1 MLGKG
6 PTPVLFPTVSVLI
19 PARNEA
25 IHINDC
31 LASLSRQDY
40 PDFTVTVLDDGSE
53 DGTADLVTVW
63 TGKDS
68 RFRLIKGRPLPSD
81 WSGKNWAC
89 HQLSQQ
95 ANGKI
100 LIFTDADNTFAPD
113 AITKTVGWMLNL
125 NLALFSAF
133 PQQYTKSLAEKLI
146 VPIFDNFVYSLLPM
160 WLSYYAPYTSLS
172 AANGQW
178 MGLTRKAYDQ
188 IGGHQAVQKDLVEDV
203 ALARLVKRNQLKI
216 LTATGKGTVFGHMYH
231 NWTEVI
237 NGFSKNAFGL
247 TDFNAFLFFFLLIL
261 MFGAHVLPYLLWI
274 THMKYWALSMII
286 LNSSIRGILAVKY
299 SQPFWIS
306 ILLNPVGILCMIRI
320 AIRSYICYL
329 RGHVIWKGRKIRFN
343 KNKT

>member
-6 PTPVLFPTVSVLI
+6 PVPVSFPTVSVLI

-25 IHINDC
+25 IHINNC
-31 LASLSRQDY
+31 LESLSRQDY
-40 PDFTVTVLDDGSE
+40 PDFFVTVLDDGSD
-53 DGTADLVTVW
+53 DGTAELVTVRA
-63 TGKDS
+63 GKDA

-113 AITKTVGWMLNL
+113 AITKTVGWMLDL

-160 WLSYYAPYTSLS
+160 WLSYYAPYPSLS

-178 MGLTRKAYDQ
+178 IGLTRKAYDQ
-188 IGGHQAVQKDLVEDV
+188 IGGHQAVQRDLVEDV
-203 ALARLVKRNQLKI
+203 ALARLVKHHQLKI
-216 LTATGKGTVFGHMYH
+216 LTATGKGTVFGHMYD

-247 TDFNAFLFFFLLIL
+247 TDFNALLYFCLLIL

-274 THMKYWALSMII
+274 TPAKYWALGMII
-286 LNSSIRGILAVKY
+286 LNSSIRGILAAKY
-299 SQPFWIS
+299 RQPFLIS
-306 ILLNPVGILCMIRI
+306 ILLNPLGILFTIFI
-320 AIRSYICYL
+320 ALRSYLCY
-329 RGHVIWKGRKIRFN
+329 RQGYIVWKRRKVRYN
-343 KNKT
+343 KN